1 MNSQEIIWHLIPIA
15 PYNLDPNVDVIYICP
30 VKATEEFVEYY
41 MKLINIIC
49 SVNNL
54 SYEQVKEKI
63 KFITPE
69 HFDRFPVSY
78 YLHIFDSGWASVSK
92 PFSDVLDG

>member
-1 MNSQEIIWHLIPIA
+1 MIPIA

-78 YLHIFDSGWASVSK
+78 YIFLT
-92 PFSDVLDG
+92 LDGLLFQSPFQMCSMVNDLKFGAG

>member
-1 MNSQEIIWHLIPIA
+1 MIWHLILIVSCD
-15 PYNLDPNVDVIYICP
+15 LDPNVDVIYICP
-30 VKATEEFVEYY
+30 VKATDEFVEYY

-69 HFDRFPVSY
+69 HFDKFPVSY
-78 YLHIFDSGWASVSK
+78 YLQIFNSVR
-92 PFSDVLDG
+92 LL

>member
-1 MNSQEIIWHLIPIA
+1 MISIA

-30 VKATEEFVEYY
+30 VKATKEFVEYY

-78 YLHIFDSGWASVSK
+78 YLHTFDSGWASVSK